1 MESIKATLQ
10 SALCLVGSTFS
21 NFCNDAI
28 STGLHS
34 ISQKNANEKHHWF
47 FPHLYLVVG
56 FSRKTEG
63 EVKYWTIGELTSK
76 ATLVLVRSKVN
87 GSDVLLHHH
96 NGKQHCSVARLLF
109 IIAYRAYN
117 KLLRH
122 VNAPTFGVKM
132 QSSSQCF
139 RRFFF
144 FRFFLAQAHIDRERF
159 VHICMYVPT
168 KLKVACTYSHMDF
181 FHAYTFWGK
190 QLCWCMYV

>member
-1 MESIKATLQ
+1 MQFL
-10 SALCLVGSTFS
+10 LVYTAFRKRMRM
-21 NFCNDAI
+21 
-28 STGLHS
+28 
-34 ISQKNANEKHHWF
+34 KNIIDF

-63 EVKYWTIGELTSK
+63 EVKYWTRGELTSK

-87 GSDVLLHHH
+87 GSDVLLHHTATTTASNIAVLH
-96 NGKQHCSVARLLF
+96 GCCLLLHIEHITSSWDMWMHPLSVLKCKVL
-109 IIAYRAYN
+109 
-117 KLLRH
+117 H
-122 VNAPTFGVKM
+122 SV
-132 QSSSQCF
+132 F
-139 RRFFF
+139 RCFFF

-159 VHICMYVPT
+159 CTYMYVPT

>member
-1 MESIKATLQ
+1 MCKRSLNLDLFGKYKSDLT
-10 SALCLVGSTFS
+10 
-21 NFCNDAI
+21 I
-28 STGLHS
+28 STLFGRHYLF
-34 ISQKNANEKHHWF
+34 IFLQWCNFYWF
-47 FPHLYLVVG
+47 TQHFAKECEWKTSLIFSHLYLVVG

-63 EVKYWTIGELTSK
+63 EVKYWTRGELTSK

-139 RRFFF
+139 SLFFSF
-144 FRFFLAQAHIDRERF
+144 DSF
-159 VHICMYVPT
+159 
-168 KLKVACTYSHMDF
+168 
-181 FHAYTFWGK
+181 
-190 QLCWCMYV
+190 